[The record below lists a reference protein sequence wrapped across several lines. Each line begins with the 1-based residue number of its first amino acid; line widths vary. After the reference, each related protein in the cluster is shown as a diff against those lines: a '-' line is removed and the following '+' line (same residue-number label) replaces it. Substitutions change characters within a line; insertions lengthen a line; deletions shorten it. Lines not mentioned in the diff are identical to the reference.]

1 MASFDTMG
9 LDALILDLDEL
20 SEIPE
25 NVIDDM
31 LEAGGQVIANAHRA
45 QLENQGL
52 VKSRTL
58 KDSVAIR
65 KKMTNANHGI
75 GSGNFR
81 AGCDTKYVL
90 IYPEGTHHTYKAKVS
105 TYTKMN
111 WGRKGIAKTKGGG
124 SKNASNQDVGF
135 VHEFGGHGNA
145 ATQWMREAN
154 EKHAGEAVEAEFAVF
169 DKWHKSHNL

>member
-9 LDALILDLDEL
+9 LDALILDLDEI
-20 SEIPE
+20 SEL
-25 NVIDDM
+25 DDDTAEAM
-31 LEAGGQVIANAHRA
+31 LEAGGEVIRKAHVA
-45 QLENQGL
+45 EI
-52 VKSRTL
+52 KSRFSSHSGKFEASPT
-58 KDSVAIR
+58 VH
-65 KKMTNANHGI
+65 KKMGGN
-75 GSGNFR
+75 GSQR
-81 AGCDTKYVL
+81 YVL
-90 IYPEGTHHTYKAKVS
+90 IYPGGPHHTYKATVS

-111 WGRKGIAKTKGGG
+111 WGRKGITKTKGGG
-124 SKNASNQDVGF
+124 TKETSNQDVGF